1 VSEATIDSSN
11 EFAAIPLRS
20 SRFRQEREAQWAEL
34 EAIIKRF
41 ESGGAKK
48 LSDEQL
54 LALPK
59 LYRAALS
66 SLSVARATSLD
77 QGVVTYLESLCAR
90 SYYALYGSPG
100 QLGPRMVAFF
110 KSGWPSAVRKL
121 WPETLVSGLI
131 FFLGTLVAFLLVNS
145 NPEWFYNFV
154 PEMFSGGRG
163 PDASEASLRDVIY
176 GEHDTDGLGEFS
188 ASLFTHNSAV
198 SLFAFALG
206 FAIGVPTMLLMFYNG
221 TILGAFFAVHM
232 EKNLGMELGGWL
244 IIHGATEIFA
254 IILAGAA
261 GLHIGRAAAF
271 PKELSRI
278 EAARRNGSRA
288 GLVMGGVVVMLLLA
302 GLIEGFLRQLIT
314 SDGLRYAIGIGS
326 LTLWCL
332 YFYLPRGDAD
342 EELL

>member
-1 VSEATIDSSN
+1 MSDATLSSSTF
-11 EFAAIPLRS
+11 ETIPLRS
-20 SRFRQEREAQWAEL
+20 SKFRQEREAQWAEL

-41 ESGGAKK
+41 ESGGAKR

-77 QGVVTYLESLCAR
+77 QGVVSYLETLCAR

-100 QLGPRMVAFF
+100 QLGPRIVAFF
-110 KSGWPSAVRKL
+110 KTGWPSAVRKI
-121 WPETLVSGLI
+121 WPETMAAGLI
-131 FFLGTLVAFLLVNS
+131 FFLGALVAVLLVNS
-145 NPEWFYNFV
+145 DPEWFYNFV
-154 PEMFSGGRG
+154 PEMFSSGRG
-163 PDASEASLRDVIY
+163 PDATAQDLRDVIY

-198 SLFAFALG
+198 AMFAFALG

-221 TILGAFFAVHM
+221 TILGAFFAVHI
-232 EKNLGMELGGWL
+232 EKGLGLELGGWL

-254 IILAGAA
+254 IVLAGAA

-271 PKELSRI
+271 PGELSRV

-314 SDGLRYAIGIGS
+314 SDVIRYSFGLGS
-326 LTLWCL
+326 LALWCL
-332 YFYLPRGDAD
+332 YFYLPRGDDPEA
-342 EELL
+342 LL